1 MNPLVVSRKLCLGDR
16 ALPLF
21 EKQMVF
27 EDIHGVCPGDLDEQV
42 FECLNLKANQ
52 DCRWLETSLKLP
64 SKWWA
69 LNAGKVPLLSEIRQ
83 AIEAGRP
90 AKRDRRPLK
99 SEFVVGIKVRGHVL
113 LVQNTTVAVHL
124 CWPAY
129 QDDGDQGQETIEWF
143 LSEFQKD
150 LVVMQQQQQPSSSG
164 SSSRGCSTKRTPHE
178 HEAEIIDVVLSALRE
193 HSRCK
198 SAVFVPSRGVVKVIR
213 SDKRCKSFRP
223 KNLKNKR
230 TKAIDRDSEEDWQVL
245 ENIFAEVVIE
255 AKKFIEDSGP
265 SGPSGVV
272 DPGNKADSEDGE
284 DASEVD

>member
-52 DCRWLETSLKLP
+52 DCRWLETFLKLP

-90 AKRDRRPLK
+90 AKRGRLPSK

-150 LVVMQQQQQPSSSG
+150 LVVMQQQPSSSG
-164 SSSRGCSTKRTPHE
+164 SSNRGHSTKRSAHE
-178 HEAEIIDVVLSALRE
+178 HEAEIIDVALSALKE
-193 HSRCK
+193 NPRCK
-198 SAVFVPSRGVVKVIR
+198 SAVFVPSRGVIKVIK
-213 SDKRCKSFRP
+213 SDKRFKSFRP
-223 KNLKNKR
+223 KNLNNKR
-230 TKAIDRDSEEDWQVL
+230 TKAIDRDSEEDWAGL
-245 ENIFAEVVIE
+245 EQIFADVVIQ
-255 AKKFIEDSGP
+255 ARTFLGDSGP
-265 SGPSGVV
+265 SGPSEVI
-272 DPGNKADSEDGE
+272 DPVNKADSEDGE